1 MRLVIDARMLH
12 FGGIGTY
19 LRNMIKCLKTDFNI
33 TILSTE
39 QYEDL
44 SLIKMQSG
52 IYSVREQWELFRK
65 VPSCDIF
72 WSPHYNVPL
81 LTVKAGRRVVT
92 LHDVF
97 HLANRHKLSF
107 AQRMYAEYV
116 IRRAV
121 LLSDLTITVS
131 EFSRNEIIKHTGLDK
146 KIAVVHNG
154 LDHDLFRPESPKEA
168 VKSTDFFPYLLFV
181 GNVKPH
187 KNLKTALLAFRKIRD
202 KYPELHFLIAG
213 QKDNLITADHDVMDM
228 ARSDKRIHFKGIIEG
243 EELADLYR
251 RALLFV
257 FPSVYESFGLPLI
270 EAQACGCPVLMA
282 DTASPPEVCADS
294 ALCCAPFNVSEM
306 AQKIV
311 EILES
316 QQLRQDLINRGY
328 CNAGR
333 FSWEKAAEQTRREL
347 QQLF

>member
-1 MRLVIDARMLH
+1 
-12 FGGIGTY
+12 
-19 LRNMIKCLKTDFNI
+19 
-33 TILSTE
+33 
-39 QYEDL
+39 
-44 SLIKMQSG
+44 
-52 IYSVREQWELFRK
+52 
-65 VPSCDIF
+65 
-72 WSPHYNVPL
+72 VPL
-81 LTVKAGRRVVT
+81 LPVKAGRRVVT

-107 AQRMYAEYV
+107 VQRMYAENV
-116 IRRAV
+116 IRRAI

-131 EFSRNEIIKHTGLDK
+131 EFSRSEIIKHTGLEK

-154 LDHDLFRPESPKEA
+154 LDHGLFRPESPKEQM
-168 VKSTDFFPYLLFV
+168 KSVDSFPYLLFV

-187 KNLKTALLAFRKIRD
+187 KNLKTALLAFQQIRD
-202 KYPELHFLIAG
+202 KYPELHFLIVG
-213 QKDNLITADHDVMDM
+213 QKDNLITADHDVMNL

-270 EAQACGCPVLMA
+270 EAQACGCPVLMS

-294 ALCCAPFNVSEM
+294 VLYCAPFNVLEM

-311 EILES
+311 EIMES
-316 QQLRQDLINRGY
+316 QQLRQDLIDRGY
-328 CNAGR
+328 RNAAR
-333 FSWEKAAEQTRREL
+333 FSWEKAAEQTSREL